1 VCVEV
6 EDRAYE
12 GTAAD
17 RVAALAQSHRHL
29 VQFTGG

>member
-1 VCVEV
+1 V

-12 GTAAD
+12 KTTAD

-29 VQFTGG
+29 AQFTAG